1 MTTLPPP
8 PLSVYNTGPS
18 TQQTLTCIPTLAR
31 LLYHTDPDV
40 LCHSCWTAA
49 FIADGPNSRIQR
61 LVDGG
66 LVNRLVELMLHHERS
81 VVTPALRAVGN
92 ILTGDDVQT
101 QVSMCVF
108 VGVCLTPDFCTLIR
122 SFCPQFQRSF
132 VD

>member
-1 MTTLPPP
+1 MQLTVNSPLPFIHIS
-8 PLSVYNTGPS
+8 L
-18 TQQTLTCIPTLAR
+18 QTLTCVPVLAR

-49 FIADGPNSRIQR
+49 FIADGPDSRIQR
-61 LVDGG
+61 IVDGG

-101 QVSMCVF
+101 QVGSPHVRACMCVC
-108 VGVCLTPDFCTLIR
+108 VCVCKWK
-122 SFCPQFQRSF
+122 
-132 VD
+132 